1 MHLKYFI
8 ICCFFSFLSFS
19 QTIKDCKQRFDTYL
33 NFRGGL
39 NQIVKFDN
47 DAIFLSD
54 AKGRKESAIYSP
66 ELNILASFF
75 KVSTVAEQERLLNL
89 KGTKKFSTFQ
99 RDSLFNEIKKREK
112 VHVKSGHL
120 PLAGYRVAIDPGHFS
135 TDLKE
140 AKIEQKYL
148 FFVNESPE
156 FRDTVKLFESFL
168 TFNTAKQL
176 QFMLEKE
183 GAEVFLTRT
192 QNNFTSFN
200 CTYND
205 WLKLHKKRMLDSL
218 LNNELITPSR
228 NKVLMQL
235 SDYKLFW
242 EFFRDFDLL
251 NRAQKVNQFHP
262 DLTVIIHF
270 NVDESNQPWKKPTD
284 KNYTMAFI
292 AGAFTADNL
301 NKTESKINFLRLLL
315 TDQVNQSEKIAG
327 ETVKNFSKNLSIQT
341 AKPADAIYL
350 KDNCLSTNSPGVFSR
365 NLVLCRKINSPLV
378 YGESLYQDNVTECK
392 ELMKCDVDVYGIK
405 TNIRLQLVAKSYF
418 DAVMDFFK

>member
-1 MHLKYFI
+1 LHSKYFI
-8 ICCFFSFLSFS
+8 IFSFLSFLSFS
-19 QTIKDCKQRFDTYL
+19 QSIKDCKQRFDTYL
-33 NFRGGL
+33 NFRGSL
-39 NQIVKFDN
+39 NQIVKFEN
-47 DAIFLSD
+47 DAICLFD
-54 AKGRKESAIYSP
+54 AKGRKELAIYSQ
-66 ELNILASFF
+66 ELNVLASFF

-89 KGTKKFSTFQ
+89 KGLKKYSIYQ
-99 RDSLFNEIKKREK
+99 RDSLLIEIKRREK
-112 VHVKSGHL
+112 VVVRASNL
-120 PLAGYRVAIDPGHFS
+120 PLAGYRVAIDPGHFC

-148 FFVNESPE
+148 FFVNESHE
-156 FRDTVKLFESFL
+156 YRDTVKLFESFL

-200 CTYND
+200 CTYSD

-218 LNNELITPSR
+218 HSNELIPLSKY
-228 NKVLMQL
+228 KVLTQL

-262 DLTVIIHF
+262 DVTVIIHF
-270 NVDESNQPWKKPTD
+270 NVDESNQPWKKPSE
-284 KNYTMAFI
+284 KNYTMAFV

-315 TDQVNQSEKIAG
+315 TDQVKQSEKIAS
-327 ETVKNFSKNLSIQT
+327 ETVKNFSKNLKIQI
-341 AKPADAIYL
+341 AKSRDAVYL

-378 YGESLYQDNVTECK
+378 YGESLYQDNRAECK

-405 TNIRLQLVAKSYF
+405 TNFRLQLVAKSYF